1 MWHDHP
7 CSQRNKVTKRAMEMV
22 GGDEEGGG
30 GFWKKN
36 GRQYRGV
43 FMK

>member
-30 GFWKKN
+30 GDFGKRMV
-36 GRQYRGV
+36 GSIGGSS
-43 FMK
+43 

>member
-30 GFWKKN
+30 DFGKRMVGN
-36 GRQYRGV
+36 IGGSS
-43 FMK
+43 